1 MKNLPFN
8 STLMTLFMA
17 VYRIAGFILL
27 PFLLI
32 YLWWRGRKDRL
43 YTDHLGERFGLYKNA
58 TTRNHTVWVHAVSLG
73 ELRSAVPLIKA
84 LLQQG
89 ESIVTTHFTPVGR
102 REAINTFSREIKNG
116 QLQVVY
122 VPLEFDFAFKR
133 FYNTL
138 RPKYGLVMEVE
149 YWPCMIAS
157 ARRAGIPLFL
167 CNGQYPTR
175 SFDRD
180 TKGIGLRSRLVSG
193 FAGVMVKS
201 DLQAQRFRSLGVSN
215 IAVTGE
221 LRFDQPIPQN
231 QLRAADKLQIQ
242 LPQTSQTIAIASAV
256 EGEDDG
262 YIETMLSI
270 RKFTQ
275 SNNTLPVL
283 FVYVPRAPE
292 RFNDVKALLENAGL
306 SVATRST
313 LLNEVLECQHKPKA
327 FDVLLGDS
335 MGEMYFYLKLATQ
348 VIVGGGFTPNGAHNI
363 SEALALDKPVLVG
376 PTLWTIE
383 YPAMEA
389 IEAGVVNSVEN
400 TGALINAIT
409 RTLTEQPA
417 VNAQQVRDFFAQHTG
432 AIDKT
437 LTAIPQLLANSQVGK
452 PAA

>member
-1 MKNLPFN
+1 MKKTPFN
-8 STLMTLFMA
+8 STLMKLFMA
-17 VYRIAGFILL
+17 FYRFAGFILL
-27 PFLLI
+27 PILLV
-32 YLWWRGRKDRL
+32 YLWWRGRKDPL
-43 YTDHLGERFGLYKNA
+43 YTEHLGERFGFYRH
-58 TTRNHTVWVHAVSLG
+58 TTTNNNTVWVHAVSLG

-89 ESIVTTHFTPVGR
+89 ESVVTTHFTPVGR
-102 REAINTFSREIKNG
+102 REAINTFSKEIENG
-116 QLQVVY
+116 QLLVVY
-122 VPLEFDFAFKR
+122 VPLEFDFAFQR
-133 FYNTL
+133 FYKTL
-138 RPKYGLVMEVE
+138 QPKYGLVMEVE

-215 IAVTGE
+215 VAITGE

-231 QLRAADKLQIQ
+231 QLHAADKLLTQ
-242 LPQTSQTIAIASAV
+242 LHQTSQIITIASAV

-262 YIETMLSI
+262 YIETILSI
-270 RKFTQ
+270 RQFAQ
-275 SNNTLPVL
+275 SNKTLPVL

-313 LLNEVLECQHKPKA
+313 LLNEALECQHKPEA

-348 VIVGGGFTPNGAHNI
+348 VIGGGGFTPNGAHNI

-400 TGALINAIT
+400 TGALISVIEH
-409 RTLTEQPA
+409 TLTEQPA

-437 LTAIPQLLANSQVGK
+437 LTAIPQLLANTTGGK